1 MSEKILQLAKKLEE
15 IVPALALNLA
25 TQSAKSTC
33 FFCLHQPDV
42 PEDLL

>member
-1 MSEKILQLAKKLEE
+1 MGKKILQLSKKLVG
-15 IVPALALNLA
+15 IIPALALILA
-25 TQSAKSTC
+25 VQSVEATC